1 MFSLAEV
8 SMNSI
13 PICEA
18 KLVDPQSFTSLKT
31 DLRLVIQTE
40 VLQLAG
46 ALKELFLKGS
56 SPLRP

>member
-18 KLVDPQSFTSLKT
+18 KLVNPQSFTSLKT

-46 ALKELFLKGS
+46 ALMELFLKGS

>member
-18 KLVDPQSFTSLKT
+18 KLVNPQSFTSLKT